1 MQQAGAFLLPHPPI
15 ILPEVGR
22 GEESRIRATD
32 QACREVA
39 RRIRDL
45 APETIVLCSPHAT
58 SYGDYIHISPG
69 AGASGDFRAFRAPGL
84 SISATYD
91 RDFVIALE
99 EAARSAGIS
108 AGTDGEQEPR
118 LDHGTMIPLLY
129 IQRELPGIPVVRI
142 GISGLSLKA
151 HFNLGKEIA
160 RVADTLGR
168 RTVFVASGD
177 LSHRLTP
184 EGPYGYAPEGP
195 EFDREIREIIES
207 GQLVRLLSLPKS
219 LARDAGECGL
229 NPLAM
234 AAGFLDG
241 LQVRGELLS
250 YEGPFGVGY
259 GVAAFMPEGEKT
271 AEDGQAAQAEA
282 SAGEDSYVRLAR
294 YAIEAWV
301 RKGRIPPMPD
311 WVPEDLKNNRA
322 GVFVSI
328 KKHGALRG
336 CIGTISAV
344 TGSVA
349 EEILRNA
356 GSASLEDPRFPPV
369 SPTELPELAVSVDV
383 LGAAE
388 KIDATYKLNPARY
401 GVIVTSGRRRGL
413 LLPNLEG
420 VDTVEKQL
428 AIALSKAGIDD
439 EEPFSIERFEVVRH
453 Q

>member
-1 MQQAGAFLLPHPPI
+1 MQQAAAFLLPHPPI
-15 ILPEVGR
+15 ILPQVGR

-32 QACREVA
+32 QACREAA

-69 AGASGDFRAFRAPGL
+69 TGASGDFRAFRAPEL
-84 SISATYD
+84 EISTPYD

-99 EAARSAGIS
+99 EAARVAGIS
-108 AGTDGEQEPR
+108 AGTDGEQDPR
-118 LDHGTMIPLLY
+118 LDHGTMIPLWY
-129 IQRELPGIPVVRI
+129 IQKELPGVPVVRI
-142 GISGLSLKA
+142 GISGLPRKA
-151 HFNLGKEIA
+151 HFNLGREIA
-160 RVADTLGR
+160 RVADTLAR

-177 LSHRLTP
+177 LSHRLAP
-184 EGPYGYAPEGP
+184 DGPYGYAPEGP

-207 GQLVRLLSLPKS
+207 GHLERLLDLPRP

-234 AAGFLDG
+234 AAGFLEG

-259 GVAAFMPEGEKT
+259 GVAAFMPEG
-271 AEDGQAAQAEA
+271 DP
-282 SAGEDSYVRLAR
+282 YVRLAR

-311 WVPEDLKNNRA
+311 WVPDALKTNRA

-369 SPTELPELAVSVDV
+369 SPAELPELTVSVDV

-388 KIDATYKLNPARY
+388 KVDATYKLDPARY

-439 EEPFSIERFEVVRH
+439 EDPFSIERFEVVRH